1 VPGCRTLSPGET
13 TTRWCDVAVR
23 SVFWSVKH
31 SLNMQPSRFAVPE
44 ETMADIDG
52 SEFGSASTDTSGI
65 LYQVTADLTAIAA
78 VVDRASEASNPM
90 MDLLEASRALHT
102 ALVFLSRWS
111 SARGDEIQMVGV
123 GIR

>member
-1 VPGCRTLSPGET
+1 VPGCRTLSPGQP
-13 TTRWCDVAVR
+13 TTRRCDVAVR

-31 SLNMQPSRFAVPE
+31 FMQPSRFAVPE
-44 ETMADIDG
+44 EMMADIDG
-52 SEFGSASTDTSGI
+52 PEFGSASNDDTSGI

-78 VVDRASEASNPM
+78 VVDRASEASDPM